1 MIVAGLTGSV
11 ASGKSTVS
19 RMFEAL
25 GAYVIDWDV
34 VAREVVQPYQ
44 TAWNGIVD
52 YFGSGI
58 LNQDMTLN
66 REKLGKIVFAD
77 PEKLEVLNRITHP
90 AVIEADEE
98 RVEEIGRNDPD
109 AIVLKDIPL
118 LFEIGYQANVDKT
131 IVVNVGEE
139 NQLRRMIDRGF
150 DAAEAQ
156 KRIAA
161 QMPLSEKIE
170 LADFVIQNDGSLVET
185 EKQVKD
191 IFDALCR
198 LKR

>member
-34 VAREVVQPYQ
+34 LAREVVWPYQ
-44 TAWNGIVD
+44 TAWNSIVD
-52 YFGSGI
+52 YFGAGI
-58 LNQDMTLN
+58 LNGDMTLN

-150 DAAEAQ
+150 DPAEAQ
-156 KRIAA
+156 KRISA

>member
-19 RMFEAL
+19 RMFGAL

-34 VAREVVQPYQ
+34 LAREVVRPYQ
-44 TAWNGIVD
+44 TAWNSIVD
-52 YFGSGI
+52 YFGAGI
-58 LNQDMTLN
+58 LNGDMTLN
-66 REKLGKIVFAD
+66 REKLGKIVFDD

-139 NQLRRMIDRGF
+139 NQLRRMVDRGF
-150 DAAEAQ
+150 DPAEAQ
-156 KRIAA
+156 KRISA

-170 LADFVIQNDGSLVET
+170 LADFVIQNDGSLAET